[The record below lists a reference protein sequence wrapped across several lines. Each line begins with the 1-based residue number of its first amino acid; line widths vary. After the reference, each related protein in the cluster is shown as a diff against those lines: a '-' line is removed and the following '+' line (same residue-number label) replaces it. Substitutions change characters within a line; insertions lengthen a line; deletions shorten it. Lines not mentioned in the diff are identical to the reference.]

1 MIDDHDKPLP
11 VDPLTLCQMADA
23 IEKRESVVASRE
35 AVNAGIAFA
44 RRLGIIESQPNT
56 SGATIKGGL
65 DK

>member
-11 VDPLTLCQMADA
+11 VDPLTLCKIADA
-23 IEKRESVVASRE
+23 IEKQESVVASSTTL
-35 AVNAGIAFA
+35 NAGVAFA
-44 RRLGIIESQPNT
+44 RRLGIIESQPNA